1 MTDIDPY
8 PVSELTNRYN
18 IGKQAV
24 YNRLEALSIK
34 PAHHSNRSY
43 ISSAQLLLLDRLHE
57 HIASGGTMAD
67 FEPSQTESS
76 ISPVDVSSES
86 TGLPRTDD
94 LVILVERIAAA
105 LKPATSPLGH
115 WEQLEKAVAHNWL
128 LTTTDVK
135 RVIGVKPK
143 GNSFTR
149 GSFTFVRSGMIGNQT
164 SWRVVKKEAG
174 GMGEGSRGF
183 DVSAQPNGTN
193 TDGA

>member
-34 PAHHSNRSY
+34 PEKHSNRSY

-67 FEPSQTESS
+67 FEPPQTESN
-76 ISPVDVSSES
+76 ISPVDLLDTS
-86 TGLPRTDD
+86 TGLSTSDD
-94 LVILVERIAAA
+94 LVTLVERLATA
-105 LKPATSPLGH
+105 LKPATSPLAH

-135 RVIGVKPK
+135 RVLGVKPK
-143 GNSFTR
+143 GDSFSR
-149 GSFTFVRSGMIGNQT
+149 GSFTFVRCGTIGNQAA
-164 SWRVVKKEAG
+164 WRVVKSTE
-174 GMGEGSRGF
+174 S
-183 DVSAQPNGTN
+183 
-193 TDGA
+193 